1 MDNSKETTEGTHEK
15 LLSQDV
21 FTDHHPSPTS
31 PDMVRVVHAKCTI
44 DIESEPES
52 FFTAFT
58 QFDRYEKWAPS
69 VQGSGHWLKISE
81 GGVGSQFLLYDKP
94 DLVHLAHFGT
104 IETYEP
110 LQQFS
115 WRAPFSEWQRA
126 FIGTRLE
133 VTPTESGGTRATET
147 LFFDVREEHLPVLAG
162 FVTTTEL
169 DRSTF
174 ETFLEIRL
182 TGLDALIQEEPPAE
196 HDSTDLFVED
206 RQIALDWAGRISE
219 GEWVRV
225 LYADGEFDFDAP
237 IEDVFNAFTRF
248 ARYADWTR
256 RIHVGYEWYD
266 IKEGGLGS
274 KFMIWEKVGD
284 RHVMHYAGITEF
296 ERNRTF
302 AWRAPFAEWGKVF
315 VGTKLIVEPR
325 DDGGTH
331 AYHVLYV
338 DIPVEYLPVF
348 GGFGTLPGFDMEF
361 ETHHIYEEAAGFQR
375 LLEGGEFTDEET
387 TYLFDEDRTLAQD
400 WPLQE
405 GRRWPEET
413 LTLEPDR
420 TITYEKMLV
429 ELSETFAEAIP
440 APSFTRKYRDLNRT
454 RHYNFGGEGR

>member
-1 MDNSKETTEGTHEK
+1 
-15 LLSQDV
+15 
-21 FTDHHPSPTS
+21 
-31 PDMVRVVHAKCTI
+31 MVRVIHATCTI
-44 DIESEPES
+44 NLESDSES
-52 FFTAFT
+52 FFSAFT
-58 QFDRYEKWAPS
+58 RFNRYEEWAPT
-69 VQGSGHWLKISE
+69 VQGSAHWLTIKE
-81 GGVGSQFLLYDKP
+81 GGIGSQFILYDKP
-94 DLVHLAHFGT
+94 ELVHLAHFGT
-104 IETYEP
+104 VETYEP
-110 LQQFS
+110 PRQFS

-126 FIGTRLE
+126 LIGSTLE
-133 VTPTESGGTRATET
+133 VTSTANDGPIAKESV
-147 LFFDVREEHLPVLAG
+147 FFDVREDQLPILAG
-162 FVTTTEL
+162 FLTTTDLNRE
-169 DRSTF
+169 TF
-174 ETFLEIRL
+174 ETFLETRL
-182 TGLDALIQEEPPAE
+182 TGLDTLVSEERF
-196 HDSTDLFVED
+196 DDLNSTDQFAAD
-206 RQIALDWAGRISE
+206 QQIADDWAGRISE

-225 LYADGEFDFDAP
+225 LYADGELDFDAP

-248 ARYADWTR
+248 SRYADWTR
-256 RIHVGYEWYD
+256 RIHVGAEWYE

-325 DDGGTH
+325 DGGGTH

-361 ETHHIYEEAAGFQR
+361 ETHHIYEEAAGFQQ

-387 TYLFDEDRTLAQD
+387 SYLFDEDRTLARD

-413 LTLEPDR
+413 LTLDPDR
-420 TITYEKMLV
+420 TITYEEMLV
-429 ELSETFAEAIP
+429 ELSETFAGAIP

-454 RHYNFGGEGR
+454 RHYNFGGEG